1 MAEMISQLTFKMK
14 KLKGMMDYYGLTI
27 TSLLDEMVSLI
38 RPFDFNDDEMHEEFE
53 KIKKMQLRY

>member
-1 MAEMISQLTFKMK
+1 MISQLTFKMK

-38 RPFDFNDDEMHEEFE
+38 RSFDFNDEEMHEEFE

>member
-38 RPFDFNDDEMHEEFE
+38 RSFDFNDEEMHEEFE